1 VAASTDDPAEFLLTG
16 TKSYVIDGHTASVL
30 LVLADGPAGPT
41 LFVVDGDGSGVE
53 RTRLSTMDQT
63 RKQASVRFDGA
74 CGRVVGEPG
83 GGAQAL
89 ERGLDHALVALAA
102 ECVGGARQC
111 LEQATDYA
119 KVRHQF
125 GRPIGS
131 FQAIKHK
138 CAEVL
143 VDVELAQA
151 TATYAAG
158 RDADSDPR
166 LG

>member
-1 VAASTDDPAEFLLTG
+1 GAGSSARDLAVVMEELGRGVVCAPFLSTVCMAVPVVLASGDDSVAADLLPAVANGERTATVAWIDVGPGTVAASTDDPAEFLLTG

-83 GGAQAL
+83 GGAQ
-89 ERGLDHALVALAA
+89 
-102 ECVGGARQC
+102 
-111 LEQATDYA
+111 
-119 KVRHQF
+119 
-125 GRPIGS
+125 
-131 FQAIKHK
+131 
-138 CAEVL
+138 
-143 VDVELAQA
+143 
-151 TATYAAG
+151 
-158 RDADSDPR
+158 
-166 LG
+166 